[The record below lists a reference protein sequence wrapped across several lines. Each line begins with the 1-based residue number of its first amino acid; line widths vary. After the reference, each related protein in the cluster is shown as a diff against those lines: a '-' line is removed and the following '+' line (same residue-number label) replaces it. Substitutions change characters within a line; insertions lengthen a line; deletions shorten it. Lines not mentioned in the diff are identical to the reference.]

1 MSSFRFKNQRI
12 AYTEYGGGPAALT
25 REGARGRTARSA
37 PGASRPLI
45 LVHGLLLSQEMHRP
59 LAEDLAARGNRVTTI
74 DLLGH
79 GESDRPRDMWRY
91 SMSIFGEQVVG
102 LMDHLGI
109 EQAVVM
115 GTSLGANTALEIASA
130 APGRLRGMVIEMPV
144 LDNGLLS
151 SALTFTP
158 LLVALTF
165 GEPLMKLL
173 ARGTRAVPRR
183 LLPHYG
189 NVVLDLVRQEP
200 GPSGAVIQGL
210 FFGRIA
216 PHRSERHTFQTP
228 ALVLGHH
235 RDPVHPFSDA
245 GMLAKELPNGRLLE
259 ADSLVELRMQ
269 PERLT
274 DEIAAFLDEVWGSP
288 RAVAKP
294 APKRAAASNGP
305 VKSRVTK
312 SPVKRA
318 PAKRAVTKRPAARK
332 AAVAKS
338 G

>member
-25 REGARGRTARSA
+25 RGGARGQTAKSSPA
-37 PGASRPLI
+37 AARPLI

-59 LAEDLAARGNRVTTI
+59 LAEDLAARGNRVITV

-79 GESDRPRDMWRY
+79 GKSDRPRDMWRY
-91 SMSIFGEQVVG
+91 SMSIFAEQVLG

-115 GTSLGANTALEIASA
+115 GTSLGANTALEIASV
-130 APGRLRGMVIEMPV
+130 APERLRGMVLEMPV

-173 ARGTRAVPRR
+173 ARTTRAVPRR

-189 NVVLDLVRQEP
+189 NVMLDLVRQEP
-200 GPSGAVIQGL
+200 GPGGALLQGL

-216 PHRSERHTFQTP
+216 PHRSERATFTTP
-228 ALVLGHH
+228 TLVLGHH

-245 GMLAKELPNGRLLE
+245 GMLAKEMPNARLLE
-259 ADSLVELRMQ
+259 ANSLLELRLH

-274 DEIAAFLDEVWGSP
+274 DEIAAFVDELW
-288 RAVAKP
+288 AKP
-294 APKRAAASNGP
+294 
-305 VKSRVTK
+305 T
-312 SPVKRA
+312 
-318 PAKRAVTKRPAARK
+318 AKRGKRPA
-332 AAVAKS
+332 
-338 G
+338 